1 MKDYLNLEGL
11 AHFLDRL
18 LDNFVLRSELI
29 SAIKQPDWNQT
40 DETAKDFIK
49 NKPNEAT
56 EVDILKLLLELD
68 MLSVVF
74 DENEAMLTDENDAI
88 LLI

>member
-1 MKDYLNLEGL
+1 MEKLTPFSGFHN
-11 AHFLDRL
+11 AIAAIKSL
-18 LDNFVLRSELI
+18 LDKKANKEDITKL
-29 SAIKQPDWNQT
+29 
-40 DETAKDFIK
+40 DENIASVKVDLE
-49 NKPNEAT
+49 NKLTEAT

-88 LLI
+88 LLV